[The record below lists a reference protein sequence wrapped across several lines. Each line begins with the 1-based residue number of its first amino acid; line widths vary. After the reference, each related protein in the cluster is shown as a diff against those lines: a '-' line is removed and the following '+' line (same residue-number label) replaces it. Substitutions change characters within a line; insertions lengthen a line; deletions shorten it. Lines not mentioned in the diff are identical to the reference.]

1 MLKPIHGIA
10 AAAALVL
17 FAPGPHVLAGPTFR
31 VTLDR
36 AAARQPQT
44 GRLVIYLI
52 RDGAAVEPG
61 AVPADGPFW
70 DAPQPMYGIDV
81 TNLLP
86 GTHIDIVQP
95 EDSFPV
101 AMAELPPGRYRAQA
115 VLDVRSQHSKWKLE
129 PGNLF
134 SDPIEFT
141 LAGEDDAAVHELRLT
156 SVIPERAVPE
166 IGGVEVIEVRSRIL
180 SLFHGHDVHLRATVV
195 LPRDHNPERQYPAV
209 YEVPGFG
216 GDHFR
221 AFGYVLER
229 SNAPEDSPEAALA
242 TDAFWI
248 VLDPESANGHT
259 LFADSANNGP
269 RGQALIEE
277 LIPALEAR
285 YNLIGAPS
293 ARLLRGHSSGGWSTI
308 WLAITYREVF
318 GAAWSTA
325 PDPVDFRRFQLVNI
339 YDDHSMYIADD
350 QEIPSYR
357 DDGRVRM
364 SIREEGLMEQVL
376 GRDGTSAQQ
385 WASWQA
391 VFGPRRPLGGPV
403 LLYDPMT
410 GEIDHRIAAEYRRF
424 DIAEHLRAR
433 PEAADVF
440 RRCVRLIIGDRDSYY
455 LEEAV
460 KLLKHDLE
468 QMECLLEED
477 DVHGSIIIVP
487 GHDHSSIKDDE
498 RVLAFPREMM
508 EHLERNG
515 HIPEGQR

>member
-1 MLKPIHGIA
+1 MLKPIHGVA
-10 AAAALVL
+10 AAAALVF

-180 SLFHGHDVHLRATVV
+180 SLFHGHDVHLRAAVV

-269 RGQALIEE
+269 RGQALVSE
-277 LIPALEAR
+277 LIPAIEAR
-285 YNLIGAPS
+285 YNLVAAPS

-308 WLAITYREVF
+308 WLAITYPEVF

-339 YDDHSMYIADD
+339 YEQPSMYFDAGGEIA
-350 QEIPSYR
+350 SYR
-357 DDGRVRM
+357 DDGQVKM
-364 SIREEGLMEQVL
+364 SIRQENLMEQVL
-376 GRDGTSAQQ
+376 GPVATSGQQ

-391 VFGPRRPLGGPV
+391 VFGPRRPDGGPV
-403 LLYDPMT
+403 PLYDPIS
-410 GEIDHRIAAEYRRF
+410 GAIDHGVAETYRRF
-424 DIAEHLRAR
+424 DIGEHVRSR
-433 PEAADVF
+433 PEAALVF
-440 RRCVRLIIGDRDSYY
+440 RQRIRLVMGDQDNYY

-460 KLLKHDLE
+460 RLVQQDLDQIQFLHFPE
-468 QMECLLEED
+468 GE
-477 DVHGSIIIVP
+477 HGHIKMVP
-487 GHDHSSIKDDE
+487 GHDHSTIKDDPS
-498 RVLAFPREMM
+498 VLAIPQEMLD
-508 EHLERNG
+508 HLARHG
-515 HIPEGQR
+515 HRLR